1 MQSKVGLVRLFAFAF
16 DFVDLRRFTRTRK
29 TFTLVEAVTVFD
41 YLVTKLPLLA
51 TVTEAQWAE
60 RPKCGPF

>member
-1 MQSKVGLVRLFAFAF
+1 MQSKVGLVGLFAFAF
-16 DFVDLRRFTRTRK
+16 ANLRRFTRTRK
-29 TFTLVEAVTVFD
+29 TFTLVEAVTVFN

-51 TVTEAQWAE
+51 AVAEAQWAE